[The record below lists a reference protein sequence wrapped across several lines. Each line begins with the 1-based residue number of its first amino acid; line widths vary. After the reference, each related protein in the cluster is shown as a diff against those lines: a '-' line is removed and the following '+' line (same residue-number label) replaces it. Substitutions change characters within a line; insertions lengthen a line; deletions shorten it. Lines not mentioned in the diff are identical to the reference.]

1 LLSGERK
8 RISKLELNR
17 ETIRSLDS
25 ELLAR
30 VRGGMDATQ
39 DCPTWPVITTV
50 TQPVT
55 QKLGC
60 ELT

>member
-8 RISKLELNR
+8 RIAKLELRR
-17 ETIRSLDS
+17 ETVRALDA
-25 ELLAR
+25 EMLDR
-30 VRGGMDATQ
+30 VRGGVDATQ
-39 DCPTWPVITTV
+39 DCPTWNVITTV

-55 QKLGC
+55 QKLNC